1 MNHCPSGSSPEGFF
15 SREFAALG
23 EHSRRRRRIPGE
35 NMFSKTEKERRE
47 RVEDYLRRS
56 MERYGESVYRL
67 ALCRLRSVPDAEDVC
82 QDVFL
87 RLLRKGDPAWDE
99 ERTKAFLLR
108 CAVNRCA
115 DLGRQRQRRRESPW
129 EELPDRP
136 AEERDE
142 SRALWEAVGQLPP
155 PQRTVIHLH
164 PVHQLLRSGLRH
176 RRDCGHPA
184 HPGGHRPHP
193 ALPGPGEAERTVRRR
208 L

>member
-1 MNHCPSGSSPEGFF
+1 MNHRPSGSSPEGFF

-142 SRALWEAVGQLPP
+142 ARALWEAVGQLPP

-164 PVHQLLRSGLRH
+164 YGEGYATGEIAAILRV
-176 RRDCGHPA
+176 PA
-184 HPGGHRPHP
+184 
-193 ALPGPGEAERTVRRR
+193 ATVRTR
-208 L
+208 LYRGREKLRELLGGDYEL

>member
-142 SRALWEAVGQLPP
+142 ARALWEAVGQLPP

-164 PVHQLLRSGLRH
+164 YGEGYATGEIAAILRI
-176 RRDCGHPA
+176 PA
-184 HPGGHRPHP
+184 
-193 ALPGPGEAERTVRRR
+193 ATVRTR
-208 L
+208 LYRGREKLRELLGGDYEL

>member
-15 SREFAALG
+15 SREFAAPG

-115 DLGRQRQRRRESPW
+115 DLGRQRKRRRESSW

-142 SRALWEAVGQLPP
+142 ARALWEAVGQLPP

-164 PVHQLLRSGLRH
+164 YGEGYATSEIAAILRV
-176 RRDCGHPA
+176 PA
-184 HPGGHRPHP
+184 
-193 ALPGPGEAERTVRRR
+193 ATVRTR
-208 L
+208 LYRGREKLRELLGGDYEL

>member
-1 MNHCPSGSSPEGFF
+1 M
-15 SREFAALG
+15 
-23 EHSRRRRRIPGE
+23 
-35 NMFSKTEKERRE
+35 
-47 RVEDYLRRS
+47 EDYLRRS

-115 DLGRQRQRRRESPW
+115 DLGRQRKRRRESSW

-142 SRALWEAVGQLPP
+142 ARALWEAVGQLPP

-164 PVHQLLRSGLRH
+164 YCEGYSQQEIASLLGITVSAVKMRMKRGREALRSSWEG
-176 RRDCGHPA
+176 
-184 HPGGHRPHP
+184 
-193 ALPGPGEAERTVRRR
+193 AE
-208 L
+208 

>member
-1 MNHCPSGSSPEGFF
+1 MEIFPP
-15 SREFAALG
+15 G
-23 EHSRRRRRIPGE
+23 EHSRRQRRIPGE

-99 ERTKAFLLR
+99 DRTKAFLLR

-142 SRALWEAVGQLPP
+142 ARALWEAVGQLPP

-164 PVHQLLRSGLRH
+164 YGEGYTTGEIAAILRV
-176 RRDCGHPA
+176 PA
-184 HPGGHRPHP
+184 
-193 ALPGPGEAERTVRRR
+193 ATVRTR
-208 L
+208 LYRGREKLRELLGGDYEL

>member
-15 SREFAALG
+15 SREFAAPG

-47 RVEDYLRRS
+47 RMEDYLRRS

-142 SRALWEAVGQLPP
+142 ARALWEAVGQLPP

-164 PVHQLLRSGLRH
+164 YGEGYATGEIAAILRI
-176 RRDCGHPA
+176 PA
-184 HPGGHRPHP
+184 
-193 ALPGPGEAERTVRRR
+193 ATVRTR
-208 L
+208 LYRGREKLRELLGGDYEL

>member
-1 MNHCPSGSSPEGFF
+1 MTHCPSGSSPEGFF

-142 SRALWEAVGQLPP
+142 ARALWEAVGQLPP

-164 PVHQLLRSGLRH
+164 YAEGYATGEIAAILRI
-176 RRDCGHPA
+176 PA
-184 HPGGHRPHP
+184 
-193 ALPGPGEAERTVRRR
+193 ATVRTR
-208 L
+208 LYRGREKLRELLGGDYEL

>member
-142 SRALWEAVGQLPP
+142 ARALWEAVGQLPP

-164 PVHQLLRSGLRH
+164 YAEGYATGEIAAILRI
-176 RRDCGHPA
+176 PA
-184 HPGGHRPHP
+184 
-193 ALPGPGEAERTVRRR
+193 ATVRTR
-208 L
+208 LYRGREKLRELLGGDYEL

>member
-1 MNHCPSGSSPEGFF
+1 
-15 SREFAALG
+15 
-23 EHSRRRRRIPGE
+23 
-35 NMFSKTEKERRE
+35 MFSKTEKERGE

-56 MERYGESVYRL
+56 MERHGESVYRL

-87 RLLRKGDPAWDE
+87 RLLQKGDPAWDE

-115 DLGRQRQRRRESPW
+115 DLGRQRKRRRESSW

-142 SRALWEAVGQLPP
+142 ARALWEAVGQLPP

-164 PVHQLLRSGLRH
+164 YAEGYATGEIAAILRI
-176 RRDCGHPA
+176 PA
-184 HPGGHRPHP
+184 
-193 ALPGPGEAERTVRRR
+193 ATVRTR
-208 L
+208 LYRGREKLRELLGGDYEL

>member
-1 MNHCPSGSSPEGFF
+1 MNHRPSGSSPEGFF

-99 ERTKAFLLR
+99 ERTKAFLR
-108 CAVNRCA
+108 
-115 DLGRQRQRRRESPW
+115 
-129 EELPDRP
+129 
-136 AEERDE
+136 
-142 SRALWEAVGQLPP
+142 
-155 PQRTVIHLH
+155 
-164 PVHQLLRSGLRH
+164 
-176 RRDCGHPA
+176 
-184 HPGGHRPHP
+184 
-193 ALPGPGEAERTVRRR
+193 
-208 L
+208 

>member
-1 MNHCPSGSSPEGFF
+1 MNHCPSGCSPEGFF
-15 SREFAALG
+15 SREFPAPG

-142 SRALWEAVGQLPP
+142 ARALWEAVGQLPP

-164 PVHQLLRSGLRH
+164 YGEGYATGEIAAILRI
-176 RRDCGHPA
+176 PA
-184 HPGGHRPHP
+184 
-193 ALPGPGEAERTVRRR
+193 ATVRTR
-208 L
+208 LYRGREKLRELLGGDYEL

>member
-87 RLLRKGDPAWDE
+87 RLLQKGDPAWDE

-142 SRALWEAVGQLPP
+142 ARALWEAVGQLPP

-164 PVHQLLRSGLRH
+164 YGEGYATGEIAAILRI
-176 RRDCGHPA
+176 PA
-184 HPGGHRPHP
+184 
-193 ALPGPGEAERTVRRR
+193 ATVRTR
-208 L
+208 LYRGREKLRELLGGDYEL

>member
-1 MNHCPSGSSPEGFF
+1 M
-15 SREFAALG
+15 
-23 EHSRRRRRIPGE
+23 
-35 NMFSKTEKERRE
+35 
-47 RVEDYLRRS
+47 EDYLRRC
-56 MERYGESVYRL
+56 MERHGESVYRL

-99 ERTKAFLLR
+99 DRTKAFLLR

-142 SRALWEAVGQLPP
+142 ARALWEAVGQLPP

-164 PVHQLLRSGLRH
+164 YGEGYATGEIAAILRV
-176 RRDCGHPA
+176 PA
-184 HPGGHRPHP
+184 
-193 ALPGPGEAERTVRRR
+193 ATVRTR
-208 L
+208 LYRGREKLRELLGGDYEL

>member
-1 MNHCPSGSSPEGFF
+1 M
-15 SREFAALG
+15 
-23 EHSRRRRRIPGE
+23 
-35 NMFSKTEKERRE
+35 
-47 RVEDYLRRS
+47 EDYLRRS
-56 MERYGESVYRL
+56 MERHGESVYRL

-115 DLGRQRQRRRESPW
+115 DLGRQRKRRRESSW

-142 SRALWEAVGQLPP
+142 ARALWEAVGQLPRPSGPSSTSTMGRATP
-155 PQRTVIHLH
+155 PA
-164 PVHQLLRSGLRH
+164 RSRPSCAF
-176 RRDCGHPA
+176 RRPPSA
-184 HPGGHRPHP
+184 PGSTGAGRS
-193 ALPGPGEAERTVRRR
+193 
-208 L
+208 

>member
-142 SRALWEAVGQLPP
+142 ARALWEAVGQLPP

-164 PVHQLLRSGLRH
+164 YGEGYATGEIAAILHI
-176 RRDCGHPA
+176 PA
-184 HPGGHRPHP
+184 
-193 ALPGPGEAERTVRRR
+193 ATVRTR
-208 L
+208 LYRGREKLRELLGGDYEL

>member
-1 MNHCPSGSSPEGFF
+1 MEIFPP
-15 SREFAALG
+15 G
-23 EHSRRRRRIPGE
+23 EHSRRQRRIPGE

-142 SRALWEAVGQLPP
+142 ARALWEAVGQLPP

-164 PVHQLLRSGLRH
+164 YGEGYATGEIAAILEMPQNTVLSQLARARKLLKT
-176 RRDCGHPA
+176 
-184 HPGGHRPHP
+184 
-193 ALPGPGEAERTVRRR
+193 ALKGEFDDV
-208 L
+208 

>member
-1 MNHCPSGSSPEGFF
+1 MKNCPSGLCRRGFSHGNF
-15 SREFAALG
+15 PPRGNIPAAG
-23 EHSRRRRRIPGE
+23 GVFRV
-35 NMFSKTEKERRE
+35 KTCFPRQNERRE

-87 RLLRKGDPAWDE
+87 RLLRKGNPAWDE

-142 SRALWEAVGQLPP
+142 ARALWEAVGQLPP

-164 PVHQLLRSGLRH
+164 YGEGYATGEIAAILRI
-176 RRDCGHPA
+176 PA
-184 HPGGHRPHP
+184 
-193 ALPGPGEAERTVRRR
+193 ATVRTR
-208 L
+208 LYRGREKLRELLGGDYEL

>member
-142 SRALWEAVGQLPP
+142 ARALWEAVGQLPP

-164 PVHQLLRSGLRH
+164 YGEGYATGEIAAILRV
-176 RRDCGHPA
+176 PA
-184 HPGGHRPHP
+184 
-193 ALPGPGEAERTVRRR
+193 ATVRTR
-208 L
+208 LYRGREKLRELLGGDYEL

>member
-1 MNHCPSGSSPEGFF
+1 M
-15 SREFAALG
+15 
-23 EHSRRRRRIPGE
+23 
-35 NMFSKTEKERRE
+35 
-47 RVEDYLRRS
+47 EDYLRRS

-115 DLGRQRQRRRESPW
+115 DLGRQRKRRRESSW

-142 SRALWEAVGQLPP
+142 ARALWEAVGRLPP

-164 PVHQLLRSGLRH
+164 YGEGYATGEIAAILRI
-176 RRDCGHPA
+176 PA
-184 HPGGHRPHP
+184 
-193 ALPGPGEAERTVRRR
+193 ATVRTR
-208 L
+208 LYRGRETLRELLGGDYEL

>member
-136 AEERDE
+136 AEERNE
-142 SRALWEAVGQLPP
+142 ARALWEAVGQLPP

-164 PVHQLLRSGLRH
+164 YGEGYATGEIAAILRV
-176 RRDCGHPA
+176 PA
-184 HPGGHRPHP
+184 
-193 ALPGPGEAERTVRRR
+193 ATVRTR
-208 L
+208 LYRGREKLRELLGGDYEL

>member
-142 SRALWEAVGQLPP
+142 ARALWEAVGQLPP

-164 PVHQLLRSGLRH
+164 YGEGYATGEIAAILRV
-176 RRDCGHPA
+176 PA
-184 HPGGHRPHP
+184 
-193 ALPGPGEAERTVRRR
+193 ATVRTR
-208 L
+208 LYRGREKLREVLGGDYEL

>member
-1 MNHCPSGSSPEGFF
+1 MNHRPSGSSPEGFF

-142 SRALWEAVGQLPP
+142 ARALWEAVGQLPP

-164 PVHQLLRSGLRH
+164 YGEGYATGEIAAILRI
-176 RRDCGHPA
+176 PA
-184 HPGGHRPHP
+184 
-193 ALPGPGEAERTVRRR
+193 ATVRTR
-208 L
+208 LYRGREKLRELLGGDYEL